1 MGASIKSDSQR
12 GGAQL
17 GVVGGETM
25 ITDTPNRYG
34 IYAGSVAITVAVV
47 ICKTSIAG
55 RPNVDV
61 TFTATTLRIIID

>member
-1 MGASIKSDSQR
+1 MRASIKSDSQR

-34 IYAGSVAITVAVV
+34 VYTGSVAITVAVI
-47 ICKTSIAG
+47 ICKTSIAS
-55 RPNVDV
+55 RPHVNVS
-61 TFTATTLRIIID
+61 FATATLQKPL